1 MLRYDF
7 LNVTGS
13 DSLNTKEM
21 HYEQFY
27 VNYKGLNRGFIIYC
41 FIRFS
46 YLELSFWFELR
57 CSKSVFCK
65 M

>member
-13 DSLNTKEM
+13 ESLNTYKV

-27 VNYKGLNRGFIIYC
+27 VKYKGVKRGYINY
-41 FIRFS
+41 RFMTFS
-46 YLELSFWFELR
+46 DLELSSLFKLR
-57 CSKSVFCK
+57 YFKAVFCK